1 MNRFNL
7 SFKGTTL
14 PGYELE
20 RVQTRLANALGLPG
34 PESTAPFFS
43 GKPVTLRR
51 NLDRKVAA
59 DWYRKLRDIGMD
71 VELIKSTD
79 AVISDSETKTD
90 KPIAAKDQP
99 TSPPASPAA
108 KHTDH
113 VKDSTKAAPTPR
125 RGMSEE
131 IHQSKPGQVD
141 QSWAVPSSSQ
151 TAPDKLNKAGKAE
164 VSDEQRR
171 AKADA
176 TARLA
181 AEHAAE
187 IARQKQLEADVK
199 RKAQERQE
207 REREQKKE
215 RDRKDAELAAQ
226 REAQAKRDAQ
236 ERKKAREA
244 AEREAKQRARAALEA
259 KLKAQLETEREA
271 EAQAERDRLAE
282 EEAQRQRD
290 EQLKAEQLAAAE
302 AARAHAAVL
311 EEKRKAAARLAA
323 QKAEEKER
331 KRVAAQALA
340 AKKAQEKQRK
350 AQEAARAKA
359 EREAERARIKAE
371 REEVKRKAQAIAE
384 QARAEQ
390 EQRRAKAREEALRIK
405 AEKAEAARLAAEH
418 AAREKAREEAQRKQR
433 DAELAE
439 RRARQ
444 KEAELRAA
452 AEAAHKKAEEEHR
465 KAEAAAKLLAQQE
478 EARLAQKLA
487 RTEAE
492 QARKAEIAAQ
502 KQQEAVEKR
511 RKAEAKAKQKAS
523 EQAEREK
530 QQALALAERA
540 KLEEQ
545 VIETGAARLKDA
557 STGTTSKPRVKTRL
571 EVPTRSSHAS
581 AAVASPVQPATTDD
595 SSKGVSTG
603 FQRGAPNFYTLTAF
617 HNSQELKQRPA
628 ESAAKAR
635 RGMLAVAA
643 MLVVLALSITAFALR
658 SPVAIQRGPIGITS
672 NSDGELLVLVASAV
686 YIHDRAGLGTLTLT
700 LEELGLSSLQPPL
713 HFNTDGD
720 LIGLGALQGSSSPL
734 SLIRCQLPERHC
746 TAAIEQSGDPAAS
759 ATPAHFAIN
768 ALNND
773 LYLLSETPAVLHRFN
788 AQGDLLADAELPIAA
803 QPTLRLDSG
812 LIFINSE
819 FDSAISVFRPDIADF
834 GQQLDEVLLMPP
846 PAVANQHDLVLDFL
860 PIDEQWWAVLGD
872 PKSQTSALYRF
883 DASWRFISDS
893 PLPAAYYPARLARWN
908 DKLLV
913 SHPSQIEQI
922 RLSKEGVKEAQ
933 YQSDLLL
940 NAVSANE
947 TTAAWQGL
955 LGRAVPALLMALI
968 LIAIGYTWAYRLRS
982 RVYQHS
988 KTRGAGSLDDSSGID
1003 WVDPYPQRISR
1014 YRQLALLMAAGYG
1027 GVLVASI
1034 GLGLPTSVLAAIL
1047 LALSGPAV
1055 TLYMLYRAPV
1065 GFIGSRDD
1073 TLVLVDHNGL
1083 YHMGAGP
1090 RIQYQSRFVLIDDV
1104 VVFTGASLLP
1114 TFEPKQLKALE
1125 SAITAGVKVE
1135 SKAVWIRLLQA
1146 QHPLAIGSIACAL
1159 GIIMAALI
1167 LVV

>member
-20 RVQTRLANALGLPG
+20 RVQNRLASALGLPG

-79 AVISDSETKTD
+79 AVISESETKAD

-99 TSPPASPAA
+99 TSPSASPAA

-113 VKDSTKAAPTPR
+113 AKDATKTAPTPR

-151 TAPDKLNKAGKAE
+151 AASDKLTKAGKAE

-171 AKADA
+171 AKAEA

-181 AEHAAE
+181 AQQAAE
-187 IARQKQLEADVK
+187 IARRKQLEADVK

-207 REREQKKE
+207 QEREQKKE

-226 REAQAKRDAQ
+226 RETQAKRDAQ
-236 ERKKAREA
+236 EKKKAREA

-259 KLKAQLETEREA
+259 KLKAQLEAEREA

-290 EQLKAEQLAAAE
+290 EQFKAEQLAAAA
-302 AARAHAAVL
+302 AARAHAAAL

-323 QKAEEKER
+323 QKAEEQER
-331 KRVAAQALA
+331 KREAAQALA

-350 AQEAARAKA
+350 AQQAAKAKA
-359 EREAERARIKAE
+359 EREAEKARIKAE
-371 REEVKRKAQAIAE
+371 REKAKRKAQAIAE

-390 EQRRAKAREEALRIK
+390 EKLRAKAREEALRIK
-405 AEKAEAARLAAEH
+405 AEKAEAARLAAEN

-433 DAELAE
+433 EAELAE
-439 RRARQ
+439 QRARQ
-444 KEAELRAA
+444 QEAELRAA
-452 AEAAHKKAEEEHR
+452 AEVARQKAEEEHR

-487 RTEAE
+487 RAEAE

-511 RKAEAKAKQKAS
+511 RKAEAKAKRKAS

-545 VIETGAARLKDA
+545 VIATGAARLKDA
-557 STGTTSKPRVKTRL
+557 STGTTHKPRVKTRL

-581 AAVASPVQPATTDD
+581 AGVASPKQPAPTDD
-595 SSKGVSTG
+595 TNKGVSAG
-603 FQRGAPNFYTLTAF
+603 YQRGAPNFYTLTAF

-635 RGMLAVAA
+635 RGMLAVAGLLAA
-643 MLVVLALSITAFALR
+643 MAISIAALALR
-658 SPVAIQRGPIGITS
+658 SPVAIQQGPIGITS
-672 NSDGELLVLVASAV
+672 NSDGELLVLGASAL
-686 YIHDRAGLGTLTLT
+686 YIHDRAGLGTLTLG
-700 LEELGLSSLQPPL
+700 LDELGLSSLQPPL
-713 HFNTDGD
+713 HFTTDGD
-720 LIGLGALQGSSSPL
+720 LIGLGTLQGSTSSL
-734 SLIRCQLPERHC
+734 SLVRCQLSEIHC
-746 TAAIEQSGDPAAS
+746 TDVIEASGDPAAS
-759 ATPAHFAIN
+759 TTPAHFAIN

-773 LYLLSETPAVLHRFN
+773 LYLLSETPAVLQRFN
-788 AQGDLLADAELPIAA
+788 AQGDLLADAALPIAT

-819 FDSAISVFRPDIADF
+819 FDSAISVFRPDIAEF

-846 PAVANQHDLVLDFL
+846 PAVASQHSLVLDFL
-860 PIDEQWWAVLGD
+860 AIDQQWWAVLGD
-872 PKSQTSALYRF
+872 PQSQTSALYRF
-883 DASWRFISDS
+883 DASWRFISEF

-913 SHPSQIEQI
+913 SHPSRIAQI
-922 RLSKEGVKEAQ
+922 RLSKDGVEEAQ

-940 NAVSANE
+940 SAVSASE

-955 LGRAVPALLMALI
+955 LGRAVPAVLMALL
-968 LIAIGYTWAYRLRS
+968 LIAMGYIWTYRLRS

-988 KTRGAGSLDDSSGID
+988 KARGAEALDDSSGIL
-1003 WVDPYPQRISR
+1003 WVDPNPQRIPR
-1014 YRQLALLMAAGYG
+1014 YRQLALLMMAGYG

-1047 LALSGPAV
+1047 LALSGPAI

-1065 GFIGSRDD
+1065 GFIGNRDD

-1090 RIQYQSRFVLIDDV
+1090 RIQYHSRFLLIDDV

-1125 SAITAGVKVE
+1125 GTITAGVKVE

-1146 QHPLAIGSIACAL
+1146 QHALAIGSIVCTLA
-1159 GIIMAALI
+1159 IIMAALV
-1167 LVV
+1167 LVL